1 MSINSI
7 LDDVVDSALGGL
19 HWLKSVLIGE
29 FADNRPLSAVIA
41 DMLVSFVPGVVIVTS
56 ARDAVAVTVRLAQHP
71 EKRQDSMEW
80 ILLAACLITL
90 ALPLALA
97 AGGLAAAGVGAI
109 VGGVAG
115 SELGAALRAVMLMLI
130 KEATKLAEALR
141 FLQKFMHGDI
151 MLFLRSIK
159 FAKYEKVLLMAFN
172 KTVNKLLEICRS
184 LRGKLEYLSYLDDV
198 KHAIAKL
205 ASWERKFYVLQQDA
219 LRQLPKA
226 VAELDMRLAKLL
238 ADSAP
243 KETHVAVSGL
253 PAPAPAAKPP
263 PVQRVR
269 DPVGSHLSDSRA
281 GTHLS
286 PEAGPSGSSVADVEQ
301 AKKPTHPKSEPAS
314 TVSSQVKSKPDKVDS
329 VIEGHN
335 TKRQETADPAPA
347 VGGAPAKNLNEPEYG
362 VAFFGQDN
370 KAYYTPANATI
381 GRAGRPFFL
390 MPLEDSGI
398 VKNAGDA
405 ARYTGMAPSAQKA
418 YVTGGDIYGL
428 SFPLDGMTLTKPTA
442 ADAMG
447 WDHYLEGG
455 NTAVKL
461 GDGPTAGYL
470 LNPTREFVIPG
481 GNPVPP
487 GSVLFQLGE
496 KGEWIPLK
504 KY

>member
-1 MSINSI
+1 MSTHL
-7 LDDVVDSALGGL
+7 LDEIWDSAVGGA
-19 HWLKSVLIGE
+19 HWLKSVLFGE
-29 FADNRPLSAVIA
+29 FADDRPRSAVIA

-56 ARDAVAVTVRLAQHP
+56 ARDAVAVILRLAQHP
-71 EKRQDSMEW
+71 ERREEAMEW

-97 AGGLAAAGVGAI
+97 AGGVAAAGVGAI

-115 SELGAALRAVMLMLI
+115 SELGAALRGVMLMLI
-130 KEATKLAEALR
+130 KEANKLVETLR

-151 MLFLRSIK
+151 LFFLKSIK
-159 FAKYEKVLLMAFN
+159 FAKYEKVLLMAFE
-172 KTVNKLLEICRS
+172 KTIGKLIDICRA
-184 LRGKLEYLSYLDDV
+184 LRGKLEYMSYFNDA
-198 KHAIAKL
+198 KQAISKL
-205 ASWERKFYVLQQDA
+205 AAWEHKFYAVQKDA
-219 LRQLPKA
+219 LHQLPRA
-226 VAELDMRLAKLL
+226 VAELDARLTKLL
-238 ADSAP
+238 AEAAP
-243 KETHVAVSGL
+243 KESHVAVSGL
-253 PAPAPAAKPP
+253 KAQPVAAKPL

-269 DPVGSHLSDSRA
+269 DPVGAHLVDTHAATAPKVAAQEQSTSRA
-281 GTHLS
+281 LVRTG
-286 PEAGPSGSSVADVEQ
+286 
-301 AKKPTHPKSEPAS
+301 EPPAPP
-314 TVSSQVKSKPDKVDS
+314 VKAKPDKVES
-329 VIEGHN
+329 VAEAPN
-335 TKRQETADPAPA
+335 TKRQDVANPPP
-347 VGGAPAKNLNEPEYG
+347 GASTTPAKAAAEPEYG
-362 VAFFGQDN
+362 VAFFGDDN

-418 YVTGGDIYGL
+418 YVNGGEIYGL

-447 WDHYLEGG
+447 WEHYLEGG
-455 NTAVKL
+455 TTAVKT

-496 KGEWIPLK
+496 NGDWIPLK
-504 KY
+504 RY

>member
-1 MSINSI
+1 MNDSL
-7 LDDVVDSALGGL
+7 LDEAWDSTVGGV

-56 ARDAVAVTVRLAQHP
+56 ARDAVAVVVRLAQHP
-71 EKRQDSMEW
+71 ERRHESTEW

-130 KEATKLAEALR
+130 KEASKLAETLR

-151 MLFLRSIK
+151 LLFLKSIK
-159 FAKYEKVLLMAFN
+159 FAKYEKVLLMAFE
-172 KTVNKLLEICRS
+172 KTVSKLVEICQA
-184 LRGKLEYLSYLDDV
+184 LRGKLEYVRYFDDA
-198 KHAIAKL
+198 KDAITKL
-205 ASWERKFYVLQQDA
+205 ISWEKKFYALQEDA
-219 LRQLPKA
+219 MRELPKA
-226 VAELDMRLAKLL
+226 VAELDRRLVKLL
-238 ADSAP
+238 SESAP
-243 KETHVAVSGL
+243 KESHVSVSGL
-253 PAPAPAAKPP
+253 KAPPVAAKPP

-269 DPVGSHLSDSRA
+269 DPVGAHLTDNHVVSGHNAAVPGKESA
-281 GTHLS
+281 S
-286 PEAGPSGSSVADVEQ
+286 AVAPSSE
-301 AKKPTHPKSEPAS
+301 PTHIKA
-314 TVSSQVKSKPDKVDS
+314 KPDKVES
-329 VIEGHN
+329 VVEAPN
-335 TKRQETADPAPA
+335 TKRQDVSDPVPA
-347 VGGAPAKNLNEPEYG
+347 GALKGTTEEEYG

-381 GRAGRPFFL
+381 GLTGRPFFL

-418 YVTGGDIYGL
+418 YVSGGDIYGL
-428 SFPLDGMTLTKPTA
+428 SFPLDGMALTKPTS

-455 NTAVKL
+455 TTAVKT

-470 LNPTREFVIPG
+470 LNPTREFVVPG

-496 KGEWIPLK
+496 KGEWIPIK
-504 KY
+504 RY